1 MADEVRATR
10 LKGDGEET
18 SPGAV
23 IRDSARYLAL
33 VPAILGL
40 SFCRVGILSGAYGSY
55 ESSDEG
61 IFTDGAMLLALA
73 VLLVALAYFWCRPG
87 RLKDSAVGIVSA
99 VCIGGEALSLVV
111 LFVLCQLD
119 AMGGTA
125 ELVLCAAGTLFG
137 SGCMFCWLRSL
148 RGCASVTAAVVVFSA
163 LAFSEVLTF
172 VTAVVPKPAEYLV
185 AVVFVLGQV
194 PCVFSA
200 HRRPL
205 ARSIASV
212 TFPTDYFGLSTS
224 VLESRSF
231 LITNAVGIGFM
242 GLVTGLLRGYPDG
255 LPIPF
260 TMPTRFGYAVLVIL
274 ICAVVI
280 ACVLGRRQ
288 QVLTVGAFIFMEIC
302 AMCALLL
309 YTLFPDHL
317 EYGAVFATTLNAFM
331 VGFVWYVTLAFM
343 TAGWRE
349 PFYYACAGWIIWL
362 GSRAVARVVLFE
374 SYQLHVDSPF
384 IGVCMATIIL
394 VSAQV
399 VLTQFLH
406 INQGIAERKAVCL
419 YCSKFPAFP
428 ANEDNG
434 TVPEDAEDSV
444 AAVFEPQG
452 ADEEFSQVEDSLI
465 TRIMGLDGPQPT
477 SDPRQSALSHNA
489 QEMGAQFMLSP
500 REVEVL
506 GLYALGYTQKKVAEV
521 LCISPA
527 TAHAHIKRIY
537 TKTGLHSRQEILDY
551 IEQYTV

>member
-1 MADEVRATR
+1 MAEDVRETRQAEDEKATPESMLR
-10 LKGDGEET
+10 ESIRYMTLL
-18 SPGAV
+18 PAV
-23 IRDSARYLAL
+23 
-33 VPAILGL
+33 LGL

-73 VLLVALAYFWCRPG
+73 VLLVALVYFWFKPA
-87 RLKDSAVGIVSA
+87 RLSNRAVSVVSA
-99 VCIGGEALSLVV
+99 LCIGGEALALAA
-111 LFVLCQLD
+111 LFILNRWG

-125 ELVLCAAGTLFG
+125 ELLLCAACTLFG

-148 RGCASVTAAVVVFSA
+148 RGAASVSAAVVVFSA

-172 VTAVVPKPAEYLV
+172 VTAVVPKPVEYLV
-185 AVVFVLGQV
+185 AMAFVLGQV

-205 ARSIASV
+205 ARAIAST
-212 TFPTDYFGLSTS
+212 TFPDDYFGLSTS

-260 TMPTRFGYAVLVIL
+260 TLPTRFGYAVLVMV
-274 ICAVVI
+274 ICAIVV

-288 QVLTVGAFIFMEIC
+288 QVLTVGAFIFMETC

-309 YTLFPDHL
+309 YTLYPDHL

-343 TAGWRE
+343 TAGWRD
-349 PFYYACAGWIIWL
+349 PFYYGCAGWIIWL
-362 GSRAVARVVLFE
+362 GSRAVARVLLSE
-374 SYQLHVDSPF
+374 IYQLHVDSPLMA
-384 IGVCMATIIL
+384 VCMAALIL
-394 VSAQV
+394 ISAQV
-399 VLTQFLH
+399 VLTQFMR

-419 YCSKFPAFP
+419 YCSKFPAIP

-434 TVPEDAEDSV
+434 ATSGDAADSA

-452 ADEEFSQVEDSLI
+452 ADEEFDQAADSLI
-465 TRIMGLDGPQPT
+465 TRIMGLDGPQSPAGE
-477 SDPRQSALSHNA
+477 RQSALSRHA
-489 QEMGAQFMLSP
+489 QAVGAQFMLSP